1 MDLSKRP
8 IYELHQLLQAGEITP
23 LDLVDAVL
31 DKIEAQESTLN
42 AYIDTFAEEA
52 RRRAVELEDFPSE
65 QRGYLF
71 GIPMAV
77 KDNIVVKGF
86 QTTCGSRILL
96 GFRSPYN
103 ATVVERL
110 LKHGGIIVGKTN
122 LDEFAMGATGEFSYF
137 GPSRNPV
144 DPERVPG
151 GSSSGSAV
159 AVASGEAIAALGSD
173 TGGSVRQPASFTGI
187 VGLKPTYGRVSRYGL
202 VAFASSL
209 DQIGFLTRDVK
220 DSAILF
226 THLAGFDPLDS
237 TSFDLPVPSLT
248 EIFQDYQTDR
258 PTIGIPREY
267 LETEGLN
274 AEVRAVTESAIRALE
289 SHGFQIRWV
298 SLPHTKY
305 AVATYQLICTS
316 EASSNLAR
324 YDGVRYGFRASGYE
338 DLQEMYTLTR
348 DQGFGPEVKRRI
360 LLGTFALSAGYYDA
374 YYLKALKVRRL
385 IRQDFDEAFQEVDL
399 ILGPVSPVLPP
410 KLGEKIE
417 DPLALYLMDIYTVT
431 ANLAGLP
438 ALSFPAGKS
447 KTGLPIGLQ
456 FMAPPFEESR
466 IFRVARFFEEYI
478 YPAIEPSQDLPF

>member
-1 MDLSKRP
+1 MDLSKLP
-8 IYELHQLLQAGEITP
+8 IHELHRLLRAEEIAP
-23 LDLVDAVL
+23 LDIVDDVL
-31 DKIEAQESTLN
+31 DQIEKQESTLN

-52 RRRAVELEDFPSE
+52 RQRAVELEDVPQE
-65 QRGYLF
+65 QREYLF

-77 KDNIVVKGF
+77 KDNIVVQGF

-96 GFRSPYN
+96 GFKSPYN

-110 LKHGGIIVGKTN
+110 LDHGGIIVGKTN

-137 GPSRNPV
+137 GPTRNPV
-144 DPERVPG
+144 DPDRVPG

-159 AVASGEAIAALGSD
+159 AVAAGEAIAALGSD
-173 TGGSVRQPASFTGI
+173 TGGSVRQPAAFTGI

-226 THLAGFDPLDS
+226 RYLAGFDPLDS
-237 TSFDLPVPSLT
+237 TSFDLPVPDLQ
-248 EIFQDYQTDR
+248 EIFQNYREER

-267 LETEGLN
+267 LETEGLDPQ
-274 AEVRAVTESAIRALE
+274 VRQLTESAIGALE
-289 SHGFQIRWV
+289 EHGFPFRWI
-298 SLPHTKY
+298 SLPHTRY

-324 YDGVRYGFRASGYE
+324 YDGVRYGFRAPGYE

-385 IRQDFDEAFQEVDL
+385 IRQDFDQAFQEVNL

-438 ALSFPAGKS
+438 ALSFPVGKS
-447 KTGLPIGLQ
+447 KEGLPVGLQ
-456 FMAPPFEESR
+456 LMAPPFEEAR

-478 YPAIEPSQDLPF
+478 YPAIKPSPALPF